1 MAAYRDDLEALS
13 ARHDALA
20 AEVATKTRELDAA
33 ARLLADAKAKAKLP
47 ILDNIRIASP
57 CSADWAGMTGDE
69 RVRHCGA
76 CQKNVYNLSSMTREE
91 AQALIVE
98 KEGKLCVRYF
108 QRSDGTI
115 LTADCTVGIRR
126 KRKVRVLAAGAVAL
140 LAGGGA
146 LAMKLLSRDER
157 QATMGMIAAPDHV
170 PVEIREVQGEDPMPP
185 ANDVVHVKMGKFAI
199 PDRDMHE
206 VLGEVSAA
214 GAEDEPTPPTSSTA
228 VR

>member
-1 MAAYRDDLEALS
+1 MAAYRDDVEALS

-20 AEVATKTRELDAA
+20 AEVAAKTRELDAA
-33 ARLLADAKAKAKLP
+33 ANLLADAKAKAKLP
-47 ILDNIRIASP
+47 ILDNIRVATP
-57 CSADWAGMTGDE
+57 CSADWAQMTGDE

-108 QRSDGTI
+108 QRADGTI

-146 LAMKLLSRDER
+146 LAMKLLEKHAPE
-157 QATMGMIAAPDHV
+157 ATMGAIALPMTEQVD
-170 PVEIREVQGEDPMPP
+170 IREVQGDIAPPPED
-185 ANDVVHVKMGKFAI
+185 H
-199 PDRDMHE
+199 HE
-206 VLGEVSAA
+206 VKGRLAVPDDDVFETMGEISVP
-214 GAEDEPTPPTSSTA
+214 EPAPQATTK
-228 VR
+228 